1 MANHK
6 AVALALLIMLISS
19 AIPTFLI
26 LNGQGQ
32 LNVSVEEKMVQLA
45 EQTSNQ
51 IQNLITKVYADE
63 EAQEKIENASLTQQ
77 FEANVTLYQNEG
89 LSKLSTGQEALSNS
103 NYDLAADSA
112 REAFSVFREVYSS
125 LEAILDTAGIQDN
138 VSINNQEL
146 MDAINRELLRADAL
160 QSLLPADATQ
170 EHLTL
175 ETSKDKLLGAQA
187 ALQEEKYSQ
196 AQTLYR
202 EAKQDITQLYQY
214 LKNQAEESNAWRL
227 SGYCENLQ
235 QRIQE
240 RFRYGSQNGVNFDA
254 TLQSLGYQSESQF
267 MQALQNKIQNAQS
280 QSDIKKAIEE
290 CTTVGQMVQQMEQ
303 ALNQEINRQQ
313 GPTSSNGNSG
323 TSGSDNGSGNT
334 TGGNST
340 NSGNNNSSYTGGGNA
355 GKGGN

>member
-6 AVALALLIMLISS
+6 TAARALLILLISS
-19 AIPTFLI
+19 SIPAFLI

-32 LNVSVEEKMVQLA
+32 VNVAVEEKMVQLA

-77 FEANVTLYQNEG
+77 FEANVTIYQNEG
-89 LSKLSTGQEALSNS
+89 LSKLSAAQEALANS
-103 NYDLAADSA
+103 NYDSAADSA
-112 REAFSVFREVYSS
+112 REALSVFREVYRS
-125 LEAILDTAGIQDN
+125 LQQILETAGVQDN
-138 VSINNQEL
+138 SALNNQEL
-146 MDAINRELLRADAL
+146 LDAINRELLRVETL
-160 QSLLPADATQ
+160 QNLLPANATQ
-170 EHLTL
+170 ERLTL
-175 ETSKDKLLGAQA
+175 ETSKDKLLEAQT
-187 ALQEEKYSQ
+187 ALQEGKYSQ
-196 AQTLYR
+196 AQTLYL
-202 EAKQDITQLYQY
+202 EAKQDITQIYQY
-214 LKNQAEESNAWRL
+214 LKTQAEESNMWRL
-227 SGYCENLQ
+227 SRYCESLQ

-240 RFRYGSQNGVNFDA
+240 RFQYGSQNGVNFDA

-267 MQALQNKIQNAQS
+267 MQALQNIIQNAQS

-303 ALNQEINRQQ
+303 ALNQEINHQQ
-313 GPTSSNGNSG
+313 GPTPSNGNSG
-323 TSGSDNGSGNT
+323 TSGPDNGAGN

-340 NSGNNNSSYTGGGNA
+340 NSGNNNPGNTGGGNA